1 MQPGAFEVH
10 ATDGAARAATLHTA
24 HGPIETPAFMPVGTK
39 ASVKAMSPAELTDI
53 GAQIVL
59 GNTYHLHFRPGE
71 DVIAELG
78 GLHRF
83 MGWDRPIL
91 TDSGGFQV
99 FSLLDTARID
109 PDGVTFRSIY
119 DGTEARF
126 TPEVAMG
133 IQRALGSDIAMCFDE
148 CPPGGAP
155 RAAVAAAVDRTLR
168 WAERCY
174 ATEPATGQLRFG
186 ICQGGVDLGLRRD
199 CADSLT
205 AIPFDGFAL
214 GGLSVG
220 ESRPVMFD
228 VTEQTT
234 QLLPADR
241 PRYFM
246 GIGDPEAI
254 LRVIAAGIDMFDC
267 VLPTRLGRTGSA
279 FTWEGRLNLRNAR
292 FARDAGPLDE
302 SCLCPACKQFSRAYI
317 RHLVTQQAVLGLR
330 LLTVHNLYFLLNLT
344 REARDAI
351 RSGTFAAFRDASLSR
366 LASD

>member
-1 MQPGAFEVH
+1 VVRFAFSIT
-10 ATDGAARAATLHTA
+10 ATDGRARTGTIAMER
-24 HGPIETPAFMPVGTK
+24 GEIRTPAFMPVGT
-39 ASVKAMSPAELTDI
+39 AATVKAMKPADVRAGGADI
-53 GAQIVL
+53 IL
-59 GNTYHLHFRPGE
+59 GNTYHLMLRPGAE
-71 DVIAELG
+71 RIARLG
-78 GLHRF
+78 GLHAF

-109 PDGVTFRSIY
+109 ADGVTFRSVY
-119 DGTEARF
+119 DGDEARF

-174 ATEPATGQLRFG
+174 ATEPAPGQLRFG

-302 SCLCPACKQFSRAYI
+302 TCLCPACKQFSRAYI
-317 RHLVTQQAVLGLR
+317 RHLVTQQEVLGLR